1 MKAVF
6 IGAHNDDIEYC
17 AGGMAYHLKQA
28 GFALYFLKVACKRRV
43 YKKHG
48 RATDAFSDPAA
59 CAEYDRQDM
68 AAAEIFGAHCNI
80 VGGYANDYYTG
91 TNEDMLLLRDAVEE
105 IMPDMAFIHWM
116 KDSHWD
122 HVAASR
128 AAFQVLCEHTSCE
141 VHAFEAGP
149 WQSMNHFTPDFLIN
163 ITDAMPTIEKSLAVF
178 DQPLACGAA
187 LVQEKQVAA
196 QYRGYMAGFPYAEAY
211 KILRFPP
218 QRLGNELMLPKLL
231 GQGYRWGGG
240 DQYPFGLNYYL

>member
-1 MKAVF
+1 
-6 IGAHNDDIEYC
+6 
-17 AGGMAYHLKQA
+17 
-28 GFALYFLKVACKRRV
+28 
-43 YKKHG
+43 
-48 RATDAFSDPAA
+48 
-59 CAEYDRQDM
+59 
-68 AAAEIFGAHCNI
+68 
-80 VGGYANDYYTG
+80 
-91 TNEDMLLLRDAVEE
+91 
-105 IMPDMAFIHWM
+105 
-116 KDSHWD
+116 
-122 HVAASR
+122 
-128 AAFQVLCEHTSCE
+128 
-141 VHAFEAGP
+141 
-149 WQSMNHFTPDFLIN
+149 MNHFTPDFLIN